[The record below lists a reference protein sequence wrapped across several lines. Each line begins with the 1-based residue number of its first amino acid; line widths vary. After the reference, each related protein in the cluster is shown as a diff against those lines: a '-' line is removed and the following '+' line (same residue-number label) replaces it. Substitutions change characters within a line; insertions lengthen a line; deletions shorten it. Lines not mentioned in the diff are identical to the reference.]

1 MTIGNVIQ
9 KSFEKDGKAVK
20 YIEMIIRP
28 PFMQSA
34 SFTISENKNKDKEN
48 APDYF
53 INFSYN
59 RKDETFRRVRVGSL
73 WNKVSE
79 N

>member
-9 KSFEKDGKAVK
+9 KSFESNGKAVK

-34 SFTISENKNKDKEN
+34 TFTITENKKFYHILKKV
-48 APDYF
+48 F
-53 INFSYN
+53 
-59 RKDETFRRVRVGSL
+59 KRVQ
-73 WNKVSE
+73 N
-79 N
+79 